1 MDSNFQVKITADLS
15 DLQNRLKNVEA
26 SLKTLGAVA
35 DTSSKTISRSFETAA
50 LSVQKVGVDMNRAR
64 LATFAF
70 GQVIRDAGFFSQSF
84 GLGML
89 AISNNIPI
97 LIDQLVLLAGVSAGL
112 GAALSLVGSLVAASA
127 TVFAYWAQG
136 VQRDGGTVS
145 GAINAMVNDSESA
158 LGRLVQ
164 YFSKPPA
171 SEILSKAVNGVKEGM
186 DAISKIIDAGVTLAI
201 ALWERFGPAVMIA
214 LNAFFSMAKNVML
227 ISLNLLRIG
236 AAVVQGDWS
245 KALKSIGNIGKLVF
259 NNLIEFAQAYIGL
272 VTKGLGAIIKLY
284 DPLKGTMLQVAG
296 QQFVKLG
303 DSFKFATEDLSG
315 FNFDLLSFVNNL
327 FNAGKQA
334 GDAKKGVD
342 SLSKSVADLNKVQS
356 VGVSQQG
363 NMPRTAGNVVNVNL
377 RDAEIKKAADDLN
390 LYMELKGQEMAAIL
404 NNGIVAAVGNSMFA
418 IGEAFATGG
427 NAAKAFG
434 AGILSTI
441 SGILSQLA
449 DKLIA
454 ASLAGLLFSTA
465 MKNLFDPKNWGLAL
479 AAGIALKVA
488 AGAAGGFASN
498 LSGGGGSIA
507 SGSQRSPTP
516 SFGRIDTSMS
526 NSIGMAGSSQ
536 PVLETRVS
544 GNDLVI
550 LMNRSSNA
558 RNNYY

>member
-26 SLKTLGAVA
+26 SLKSLGSVA

-70 GQVIRDAGFFSQSF
+70 GQVVRDAGFFSQSF

-97 LIDQLVLLAGVSAGL
+97 LIDQLVLLTGISAGL
-112 GAALSLVGSLVAASA
+112 GSALSLVGSLVAAAA

-145 GAINAMVNDSESA
+145 GAINAMANDSQGA
-158 LGRLVQ
+158 LGRLVD
-164 YFSKPPA
+164 YLNRPPA
-171 SEILSKAVNGVKEGM
+171 SDMLASAVAGIEKSVDMISQILSVAV
-186 DAISKIIDAGVTLAI
+186 DLAI
-201 ALWERFGPAVMIA
+201 AVWDRFGSDISSVFNNFYELASNVLNNVVNIFVYAGSIIKGDFGGAFEAV
-214 LNAFFSMAKNVML
+214 LNIAKNVINSI
-227 ISLNLLRIG
+227 ISLIQSFVRISSTLLGTIVG
-236 AAVVQGDWS
+236 
-245 KALKSIGNIGKLVF
+245 
-259 NNLIEFAQAYIGL
+259 FA
-272 VTKGLGAIIKLY
+272 
-284 DPLKGTMLQVAG
+284 DPLKGQIIKNAG
-296 QQFVKLG
+296 QELSLFGETLKFASSNAIQASF
-303 DSFKFATEDLSG
+303 SFKEF
-315 FNFDLLSFVNNL
+315 FNGL
-327 FNAGKQA
+327 FNADKQA
-334 GDAKKGVD
+334 GDAKKSVD

-356 VGVSQQG
+356 VGVTQQG

-488 AGAAGGFASN
+488 AGAAGGFARN

-507 SGSQRSPTP
+507 SGGQRSPMP
-516 SFGRIDTSMS
+516 SFGSIDTSMS